1 MKSFW
6 RLVSDYRWPIFIG
19 GHLTMS
25 IVASGVL
32 VYVATRP
39 DVPRPIQGYYESAR
53 EWDADLAV
61 EDASRA
67 LGWTVRFE
75 LPAGVPHYPGMP
87 RPVDVTVIDRE
98 GRPVSG
104 LTGRLVAVRP
114 SDARLNQRGD
124 FVAVPGAGGVYRTL
138 VRLDEPGAWDLR
150 IEARQQAMRFVH
162 TTRFTVPAAEP
173 AAGEGRPE

>member
-1 MKSFW
+1 MRVW
-6 RLVSDYRWPIFIG
+6 RLLSDYRWPIFIA

-39 DVPRPIQGYYESAR
+39 DVPRPIRGYYESAR
-53 EWDADLAV
+53 TWDADRAV

-67 LGWTVRFE
+67 LGWSVRFE
-75 LPAGVPHYPGMP
+75 LPAGVPHLAGMP
-87 RPVDVTVIDRE
+87 RPVDVTVTDRE
-98 GRPVSG
+98 GRPVQG
-104 LTGRLVAVRP
+104 LTGQLVALRP

-124 FVAVPGAGGVYRTL
+124 LVPVPGAGGIYRTL

-150 IEARQQAMRFVH
+150 LDVRQQAMTFVH
-162 TTRFTVPAAEP
+162 TTRFTVPATAS
-173 AAGEGRPE
+173 ASAGDALR

>member
-1 MKSFW
+1 MKLL

-25 IVASGVL
+25 LVACGVL

-53 EWDADLAV
+53 AWDADSAV

-67 LGWTVRFE
+67 LGWTVRYE
-75 LPAGVPHYPGMP
+75 LPAEIPHVTGMP
-87 RPVDVTVIDRE
+87 RPIDVTITDRN
-98 GRPVSG
+98 GRPVAGLSG
-104 LTGRLVAVRP
+104 QLIAIRP
-114 SDARLNQRGD
+114 SDARLSQRGEL
-124 FVAVPGAGGVYRTL
+124 VAIPIAGAYRTL

-150 IEARQQAMRFVH
+150 LDARQHALRFVH
-162 TTRFTVPAAEP
+162 TARVTVPDAAHL
-173 AAGEGRPE
+173 AAPGESAP